1 MSSSEQKPTEPDE
14 PVVPQS
20 PPPPPPQLREED
32 TDDQENRQMIVA
44 MRMVGSAMV
53 FIGFLQVFLSASTGA
68 EISIFPMI
76 IYFSGMAMWAYSS
89 VENLTVR
96 YTVMGL
102 SLLCAL
108 AFMHFG
114 EVLFWHKYLIYWG
127 TIGVVVFFMFKS
139 PKKPAGS

>member
-1 MSSSEQKPTEPDE
+1 MSTETEQPESTDPVAPKPVPPRPPVRDE
-14 PVVPQS
+14 DP
-20 PPPPPPQLREED
+20 E
-32 TDDQENRQMIVA
+32 DQENLQMQVA

-89 VENLTVR
+89 VDNLTVR
-96 YTVMGL
+96 YTVMAL
-102 SLLCAL
+102 SLLCAM

-127 TIGVVVFFMFKS
+127 TIGVVVFFMFKN

>member
-1 MSSSEQKPTEPDE
+1 MSTETNK
-14 PVVPQS
+14 PQS
-20 PPPPPPQLREED
+20 SDPVAPKPVPPRPPVKEED
-32 TDDQENRQMIVA
+32 LDEQENLQMQVA

-76 IYFSGMAMWAYSS
+76 IYFSGIAMWAYSS

-96 YTVMGL
+96 YTVMAVAI
-102 SLLCAL
+102 LCAL

-114 EVLFWHKYLIYWG
+114 EVLFWHKYVIYWG
-127 TIGVVVFFMFKS
+127 TIGVVVFFMFKN
-139 PKKPAGS
+139 PKKPSDS

>member
-1 MSSSEQKPTEPDE
+1 MSTETEQ
-14 PVVPQS
+14 PQS
-20 PPPPPPQLREED
+20 TDPVAPKPVPPRPPVRDED
-32 TDDQENRQMIVA
+32 QEDQENLQMQVA

-96 YTVMGL
+96 YTVMAL

-127 TIGVVVFFMFKS
+127 TIGVVVFFMFKT

>member
-1 MSSSEQKPTEPDE
+1 MTPEPDPQKPVEP
-14 PVVPQS
+14 PVS
-20 PPPPPPQLREED
+20 KPPPPPPSQLREDD
-32 TDDQENRQMIVA
+32 TDDQENRQMQVA

-96 YTVMGL
+96 YLVMGA

-127 TIGVVVFFMFKS
+127 TIGVVVFFMFKT

>member
-1 MSSSEQKPTEPDE
+1 MSTETEQPQPTDPVAPKPVSPRP
-14 PVVPQS
+14 PV
-20 PPPPPPQLREED
+20 REED
-32 TDDQENRQMIVA
+32 PEDQENLQMQVA

-68 EISIFPMI
+68 EISIFPLI

-96 YTVMGL
+96 YTVMAL
-102 SLLCAL
+102 SLLCAM

-127 TIGVVVFFMFKS
+127 TIGVVVFFMFKN

>member
-1 MSSSEQKPTEPDE
+1 MSTETDP
-14 PVVPQS
+14 PQS
-20 PPPPPPQLREED
+20 TDPIVPKPVAPRPPVMDED
-32 TDDQENRQMIVA
+32 QEDQENLQMQVA

-96 YTVMGL
+96 YTVMAL
-102 SLLCAL
+102 SLLCAM

-127 TIGVVVFFMFKS
+127 TIGVVVFFMFRN
-139 PKKPAGS
+139 PKKPADS

>member
-1 MSSSEQKPTEPDE
+1 MSTETDP
-14 PVVPQS
+14 PQS
-20 PPPPPPQLREED
+20 TDPIAPKPVAPRPPVMEED
-32 TDDQENRQMIVA
+32 QEDQENLQMQVA

-96 YTVMGL
+96 YTVMAL
-102 SLLCAL
+102 SLLCAM

-127 TIGVVVFFMFKS
+127 TIGVVVFFMFRN
-139 PKKPAGS
+139 PKKPADS